1 MRIHSLMPE
10 LEREND
16 VLVRFTKS
24 PIMIHTGFAIHP
36 LSFLR
41 RTPPCQGGAR
51 PNGQHGGGRERPPS
65 SRSRYGHGDGWVF
78 TTTVPPR
85 VGSFPSKLSLREGAN
100 AGVRPASVAL
110 VGAVADVI
118 GHAVWGF
125 VFRFR
130 PAVIISHMSA
140 IPLLRQGGTMALV
153 GKVSFVVGLV
163 IAVAGG
169 LGFEQTW
176 FGWALAVLG
185 LIVGFLNISNK
196 ESQTFLLAAIALIV
210 AANAVGAIPYVGEGT
225 TRIIANLVLFLGG
238 AVLVVAVKSLFAVAR
253 D

>member
-1 MRIHSLMPE
+1 MARI
-10 LEREND
+10 
-16 VLVRFTKS
+16 
-24 PIMIHTGFAIHP
+24 
-36 LSFLR
+36 
-41 RTPPCQGGAR
+41 
-51 PNGQHGGGRERPPS
+51 PNGRGHRGPEADH
-65 SRSRYGHGDGWVF
+65 SR
-78 TTTVPPR
+78 
-85 VGSFPSKLSLREGAN
+85 
-100 AGVRPASVAL
+100 ASVS
-110 VGAVADVI
+110 
-118 GHAVWGF
+118 
-125 VFRFR
+125 R
-130 PAVIISHMSA
+130 
-140 IPLLRQGGTMALV
+140 ALV